1 MHTCN
6 VYIVYVCVESIPLYE
21 RSLTSWLVRD
31 GCSRHVKHANG
42 FDIIIVCDG
51 RTDGLGV
58 DNAFCSRVRTVYTA
72 CPGSILYIDF
82 YHMHTR
88 VIRIHVLLFIIIIL
102 LFDFF
107 FFLPVHRLP
116 PCRFRPFFP
125 VPLHCLLYTI
135 YNNARLRLWLFY
147 VLSSVIFRS

>member
-1 MHTCN
+1 MCVHVRIRFGSWRSRRRAPVFVIIIIVIIKEPIAVTLSSSGAHVHTRTQCIYYN
-6 VYIVYVCVESIPLYE
+6 VYIAYVCVESIPLYE

-82 YHMHTR
+82 YHTHARYTYTR
-88 VIRIHVLLFIIIIL
+88 FVIYYYYIII
-102 LFDFF
+102 
-107 FFLPVHRLP
+107 
-116 PCRFRPFFP
+116 
-125 VPLHCLLYTI
+125 
-135 YNNARLRLWLFY
+135 
-147 VLSSVIFRS
+147 